1 MGQEEIGPRAQRPGT
16 WRKNAQHR
24 GGSGQLLSSKKTAG
38 FGSREAA
45 GDADKSSR
53 LREREH
59 FAMLSLIP
67 AFTVQCYCYNW
78 ECRPFTHQCRI
89 DGSGHAFVLR

>member
-1 MGQEEIGPRAQRPGT
+1 MRQEEIGSRALCPGT

-59 FAMLSLIP
+59 FAMLS
-67 AFTVQCYCYNW
+67 
-78 ECRPFTHQCRI
+78 
-89 DGSGHAFVLR
+89 